1 MAKGFQQPYFVENV
15 GIVDENVAST
25 FVNHIRSSSL
35 SNVKVCILNL
45 AM

>member
-1 MAKGFQQPYFVENV
+1 MAKGFQQPYFGENV
-15 GIVDENVAST
+15 GIVDENVASIA
-25 FVNHIRSSSL
+25 VNHIIFSSL

>member
-1 MAKGFQQPYFVENV
+1 MVKGFQQPYFVENV

-25 FVNHIRSSSL
+25 ALNQIRSSSL
-35 SNVKVCILNL
+35 SNVKVCIFEL